1 MSSVCIS
8 TSTCSSMRIAPR
20 TPSCQPQLN
29 LTRSGYAQQEQE
41 FTRASWAAITSSLGK
56 VGKVGPPK
64 PCLHWIAGLCDHQ
77 VITARPGYRRCAGC
91 SGDASWGL
99 CTRCRMQVTAPRAR
113 MLIGRCYQ
121 QGRAARLVRQGQEG
135 QCSPRL
141 PIL

>member
-1 MSSVCIS
+1 MYQHQHLLFNADCTQDSQLSTPVKPDEVWVCPGG
-8 TSTCSSMRIAPR
+8 TGVHQGLLGCHHLLP
-20 TPSCQPQLN
+20 
-29 LTRSGYAQQEQE
+29 GK
-41 FTRASWAAITSSLGK
+41 GK
-56 VGKVGPPK
+56 VGVVGCPK

-99 CTRCRMQVTAPRAR
+99 CTRCRMQVPAPRAR
-113 MLIGRCYQ
+113 MLIRRCYQ